1 MKLVNLKDASQ
12 QVSFVEAV
20 KIGLGRQQGVFFPTN
35 LSKLDKVDELLDL
48 PFATRSAVILK
59 HLIGDELPASVV
71 NEMVTRAFNFPA
83 PLVKVKNNT
92 YCLELFHGPTL
103 AFKDF
108 GGRFMAECISL
119 FSEGERVTI
128 LTATSGD
135 TGAAVAHAFYNKPN
149 VDVVILYP
157 EGKIS
162 LAQQKLFTTLG
173 NNIHCYSVKGSFD
186 DCQALVKEAFLDDEL
201 KKTLGLNSANSIN
214 ISRLMAQ
221 VCYYFEAVSQLP
233 KLEREKVHISVPSGN
248 FGNVCAA
255 MIAAVIG
262 LPIAR
267 LSATTNQN
275 DTVPRYLKDNEWQP
289 NTTKESLSN
298 AMDVSKPNNWP
309 RVEAMLVDGLY
320 AKDNFFSRSVSET
333 STTEIMKALHV
344 EGYLAEP
351 HTAIAYQGLKQDEQ
365 GDGTEIFLA
374 TAHPA
379 KFKESVDKVLGTNI
393 PLPPALSDALA
404 KPCLAESITADYAKL
419 KQAVYQKLNVG
430 L

>member
-1 MKLVNLKDASQ
+1 MKLFNLKDASQ

-20 KIGLGRQQGVFFPTN
+20 KIGLGREQGVFFPES
-35 LSKLDKVDELLDL
+35 LSPLANVEALLDL
-48 PFATRSAVILK
+48 PFAERSSRILS
-59 HLIGDELPASVV
+59 HLIGDELSPAVLS
-71 NEMVTRAFNFPA
+71 EMVSRAFNFPA
-83 PLVKVKNNT
+83 PLVNVEDNT

-108 GGRFMAECISL
+108 GGRFMAECVSL

-173 NNIHCYSVKGSFD
+173 GNIHCYAVHGSFD

-201 KKTLGLNSANSIN
+201 KQKLGLNSANSIN

-221 VCYYFEAVSQLP
+221 VCYYFEAVAQLP
-233 KLEREKVHISVPSGN
+233 KDARAKVHVSVPSGN

-262 LPIAR
+262 LPIHR

-275 DTVPRYLKDNEWQP
+275 DTVPRYVKEGVWSP
-289 NTTKESLSN
+289 TETKESLSN

-309 RVEAMLVDGLY
+309 RVEQMLNETMFSKHD
-320 AKDNFFSRSVSET
+320 FFSRSVSESDT
-333 STTEIMKALHV
+333 RKAML
-344 EGYLAEP
+344 ELQQIGYLAEP
-351 HTAIAYQGLKQDEQ
+351 HTAIAYRGLTQDELA
-365 GDGTEIFLA
+365 GASNIFLA

-379 KFKESVDKVLGTNI
+379 KFKDSVDEVLGADI
-393 PLPPALSDALA
+393 PLPQALADALA
-404 KPCLAESITADYAKL
+404 KTCLAQPMTADYAKL
-419 KQAVYQKLNVG
+419 KAAIFAKLGV
-430 L
+430 